1 MSEQNAKTNMEN
13 KVYVIGRAENIP
25 EEEYRR
31 YLNPMKTR
39 RYGRLLK
46 RALATALKVIG
57 ETGVEHPDAI
67 INGTALGCLEETK
80 YLLNGL
86 ALEGEEVSMPTH
98 FMQSTHNTVAS
109 LIGIYTHT
117 HGYNCTYSHRK
128 ISFECAM
135 QDAFMQMKS
144 GKIKTALVCANDEI
158 TPGVKNIF
166 NALGLG
172 KDALSGTSAPAVGVA
187 ADRSVAVMLSSEPG
201 EHPLAEVKAVEIRH
215 EVGKEDTAEIKYA
228 AL

>member
-1 MSEQNAKTNMEN
+1 MEN
-13 KVYVIGRAENIP
+13 KVYVIGRAENVP

-67 INGTALGCLEETK
+67 INGTALGCLEETE

-135 QDAFMQMKS
+135 QDAFIQMKV
-144 GKIKTALVCANDEI
+144 GKIRTALVCANDELP
-158 TPGVKNIF
+158 PGVKKIF
-166 NALGLG
+166 NDLGFG
-172 KDALSGTSAPAVGVA
+172 KELVDGNSIPMVGVA
-187 ADRSVAVMLSSEPG
+187 TDRSVAVMLSTVPG
-201 EHPLAEVKAVEIRH
+201 EHPLAEITAIEIWH
-215 EVGKEDTAEIKYA
+215 GVGKEDTAEIKYT